1 MCFRSL
7 NEPSSLVPSHHIKSG
22 VVWFQLTPSHVTSP
36 LMSVRWVPRERSG
49 SRIPC
54 LVELKSSRSACTR
67 LSQRHVM
74 FMVTENPSCWYKVL
88 QTLLVIVLG
97 RARDCVV
104 FTSPTP
110 LLFLRDKSSFPTF
123 THYCRVKH
131 QASYLIWWGILPPP
145 RQSCVLCPLSWHQSL
160 PTTVPPKVTRG
171 TATEV
176 GSGACVLP
184 SGSRLVSCVREEKKK
199 QVTGTQCILIQ
210 YCLVHG
216 ISLLAS
222 FKLYTRTSLRFCYW
236 ISPVWETGAKEEKR
250 QDRDRIDR
258 GV

>member
-1 MCFRSL
+1 
-7 NEPSSLVPSHHIKSG
+7 
-22 VVWFQLTPSHVTSP
+22 
-36 LMSVRWVPRERSG
+36 MSVRWVPRERSG

-104 FTSPTP
+104 LTSPTP

-123 THYCRVKH
+123 THYWRAKH
-131 QASYLIWWGILPPP
+131 QASYLDLVGGFSPP
-145 RQSCVLCPLSWHQSL
+145 QGKAVYFALWWHQSL

-184 SGSRLVSCVREEKKK
+184 SGSRLVSCVREETTKK